1 MDVSHRLARL
11 SHNIDQ
17 ADRDADAYLRLE
29 RSGLYP
35 SASPLARSGWFAA
48 PSPLARS
55 GWFEPTA
62 DLPGLGVTVV
72 VADSQASIAA

>member
-29 RSGLYP
+29 RSGWYP
-35 SASPLARSGWFAA
+35 SA
-48 PSPLARS
+48 SPLARS